1 MGAAIEPSTEKI
13 ATRVAYGKSLVEL
26 AKLNQAIVVLDAD
39 LSSSTQTKFFAKEFP
54 ERFFNMGIAEA
65 NMVSTA
71 AGLAKAGKIPFVSSF
86 AMFAAGRAWEQVRN
100 SVAHNHAN
108 VKICATHAGLT
119 VGEDGASH
127 QIIEDI
133 ALMKS
138 IPGMVVIVP
147 ADAKETE
154 KVMQA
159 VTAYNGPVYVRLGR
173 SALPVLFDDKY
184 NFQIGKANVVQKGED
199 LSIMACGIMVSAAVE
214 AAKILKE
221 KHNKSIEVINIASIK
236 PLDTETIVNS
246 ALKTRNIIVA
256 EEHNIWGGLGD
267 SVASALLENCS
278 AKLNFKRLGVN
289 DSFGQSGKAED
300 LLLHYGLTAENLVKL
315 SLEMLDGQI

>member
-26 AKLNQAIVVLDAD
+26 AKLNQDIVVLDAD

-86 AMFAAGRAWEQVRN
+86 AMFATGRAWEQVRN

-184 NFQIGKANVVQKGED
+184 DFQIGKANVINAGED
-199 LSIMACGIMVSAAVE
+199 LTIMACGIMVSAAVE

-246 ALKTRNIIVA
+246 ALKTRNVIVA

-267 SVASALLENCS
+267 SVASALLENCLE
-278 AKLNFKRLGVN
+278 KLNFKRLGVN
-289 DSFGQSGKAED
+289 DSFGQSGKAEE
-300 LLLHYGLTAENLVKL
+300 LLVHYGLTAENLVKL
-315 SLEMLDGQI
+315 SLEMLDYQP

>member
-26 AKLNQAIVVLDAD
+26 AKLNQDIVVLDAD

-71 AGLAKAGKIPFVSSF
+71 AGLAKAGKIPFASSF
-86 AMFAAGRAWEQVRN
+86 AMFATGRAWEQVRN

-159 VTAYNGPVYVRLGR
+159 VTAYHGPVYVRLGR

-184 NFQIGKANVVQKGED
+184 DFQIGKANVINAGED
-199 LSIMACGIMVSAAVE
+199 LTIMACGIMVSAAIE

-267 SVASALLENCS
+267 SIASALLENCS
-278 AKLNFKRLGVN
+278 EKLNFKTLGVN

-300 LLLHYGLTAENLVKL
+300 LLVHYGLTAENLVKL
-315 SLEMLDGQI
+315 SLDMLH

>member
-26 AKLNQAIVVLDAD
+26 AKLNQDIVVLDAD

-86 AMFAAGRAWEQVRN
+86 AMFATGRAWEQVRN

-138 IPGMVVIVP
+138 IPGMVVVVP

-159 VTAYNGPVYVRLGR
+159 VTDYHGPVYVRLGR

-184 NFQIGKANVVQKGED
+184 DFQIGKANVINAGED
-199 LSIMACGIMVSAAVE
+199 LTIMACGIMVSAAVE

-246 ALKTRNIIVA
+246 ALKTKNIIVA

-278 AKLNFKRLGVN
+278 EKLNFKRLGVN

-300 LLLHYGLTAENLVKL
+300 LLVHYGLTAENLVKL
-315 SLEMLDGQI
+315 SLDMLH

>member
-26 AKLNQAIVVLDAD
+26 AKLNQDIVVLDAD

-54 ERFFNMGIAEA
+54 ERFFNMRIAEA

-86 AMFAAGRAWEQVRN
+86 AMFATGRAWEQVRN

-159 VTAYNGPVYVRLGR
+159 VTAYHGPVYVRLGR

-184 NFQIGKANVVQKGED
+184 DFQIGKANVINTGED
-199 LSIMACGIMVSAAVE
+199 LTIMACGIMVSAAVE

-267 SVASALLENCS
+267 SIASALLENCS
-278 AKLNFKRLGVN
+278 EKLNFKRLGVN

-300 LLLHYGLTAENLVKL
+300 LLVHYGLTAENLVKL
-315 SLEMLDGQI
+315 SLEMLHHKS

>member
-1 MGAAIEPSTEKI
+1 MGAAIKPSTEKI

-26 AKLNQAIVVLDAD
+26 AKSNQDIVVLDAD

-86 AMFAAGRAWEQVRN
+86 AMFATGRAWEQVRN

-133 ALMKS
+133 AIMKS

-159 VTAYNGPVYVRLGR
+159 ATAYNGPVYVRLGR

-184 NFQIGKANVVQKGED
+184 NFQIGKANVIEKGED

-221 KHNKSIEVINIASIK
+221 KHNKSIEIINIASIK

-267 SVASALLENCS
+267 SIASALLENCS
-278 AKLNFKRLGVN
+278 EKLKFKRLGVN
-289 DSFGQSGKAED
+289 DYFGQSGKAED
-300 LLLHYGLTAENLVKL
+300 LLIHYGLTAENLVKL
-315 SLEMLDGQI
+315 SLEMLDYQP

>member
-26 AKLNQAIVVLDAD
+26 AKLNQDIVVLDAD

-86 AMFAAGRAWEQVRN
+86 AMFATGRAWEQVRN

-159 VTAYNGPVYVRLGR
+159 VTAYHGPVYVRLGR
-173 SALPVLFDDKY
+173 SALPVLFDDEY
-184 NFQIGKANVVQKGED
+184 DFQIGKANIINDGED
-199 LSIMACGIMVSAAVE
+199 LTIMACGIMVSAAVE

-236 PLDTETIVNS
+236 PLDTGTIINS

-278 AKLNFKRLGVN
+278 EKLSFKRLGIN

-300 LLLHYGLTAENLVKL
+300 LLVHYGLTAENLVKL
-315 SLEMLDGQI
+315 SLEMLS

>member
-26 AKLNQAIVVLDAD
+26 AKLNQDIVVLDAD

-86 AMFAAGRAWEQVRN
+86 AMFATGRAWEQVRN

-159 VTAYNGPVYVRLGR
+159 VTAYHGPVYVRLGR

-184 NFQIGKANVVQKGED
+184 DFQIGKANVINAGED
-199 LSIMACGIMVSAAVE
+199 LTIMACGIMVSAAVE

-221 KHNKSIEVINIASIK
+221 KHNKNIEVINIASIK

-246 ALKTRNIIVA
+246 ALKTKNIIVA

-278 AKLNFKRLGVN
+278 EKLNFKRLGVN

-300 LLLHYGLTAENLVKL
+300 LLVHYGLTAENLVKL
-315 SLEMLDGQI
+315 SLDMLH

>member
-26 AKLNQAIVVLDAD
+26 AKLNQDIVVLDAD

-86 AMFAAGRAWEQVRN
+86 AMFATGRAWEQVRN

-159 VTAYNGPVYVRLGR
+159 VTAYHGPVYVRLGR
-173 SALPVLFDDKY
+173 SALPVLFDDEY
-184 NFQIGKANVVQKGED
+184 DFQIGKANIINDGED
-199 LSIMACGIMVSAAVE
+199 LTIMACGIMVSAAVE

-221 KHNKSIEVINIASIK
+221 KHHKSIEVINIASIK
-236 PLDTETIVNS
+236 PLDTGTIINS

-278 AKLNFKRLGVN
+278 EKLSFKRLGIN

-300 LLLHYGLTAENLVKL
+300 LLVHYGLTAENLVKL
-315 SLEMLDGQI
+315 SLEMLS

>member
-26 AKLNQAIVVLDAD
+26 AKLNQDIVVLDAD

-86 AMFAAGRAWEQVRN
+86 AMFATGRAWEQVRN

-127 QIIEDI
+127 QIVEDI

-159 VTAYNGPVYVRLGR
+159 VTAYHGPVYVRLGR

-184 NFQIGKANVVQKGED
+184 DFQIGKANVINAGED
-199 LSIMACGIMVSAAVE
+199 LTIMACGIMVSAAVE

-246 ALKTRNIIVA
+246 ALKTKNIIVA

-278 AKLNFKRLGVN
+278 EKLNFKRLGVN

-300 LLLHYGLTAENLVKL
+300 LLVHYGLTAENLVKL
-315 SLEMLDGQI
+315 SLYMLHHES

>member
-26 AKLNQAIVVLDAD
+26 AKLNQDIVVLDAD

-159 VTAYNGPVYVRLGR
+159 VTNYNGPVYVRLGR
-173 SALPVLFDDKY
+173 SALAVLFDDKY
-184 NFQIGKANVVQKGED
+184 DFQIGKANVINTGED
-199 LSIMACGIMVSAAVE
+199 LTIMACGIMVSAAVE

-221 KHNKSIEVINIASIK
+221 KHNKSIEIINIASVK
-236 PLDTETIVNS
+236 PLDTETVVSS

-278 AKLNFKRLGVN
+278 EKLKFKRLGVN

-300 LLLHYGLTAENLVKL
+300 LLVHYGLTAENLVKL
-315 SLEMLDGQI
+315 SLEMLHHES

>member
-26 AKLNQAIVVLDAD
+26 AKSNQDIVVLDAD

-86 AMFAAGRAWEQVRN
+86 AMFATGRAWEQVRN

-184 NFQIGKANVVQKGED
+184 NFQIGKANVIEKGED

-221 KHNKSIEVINIASIK
+221 KHNKSIEIINIASIK

-278 AKLNFKRLGVN
+278 QKLKFKRLGVN

-300 LLLHYGLTAENLVKL
+300 LLIHYGLTAENLVKL
-315 SLEMLDGQI
+315 SLEMLDYQP

>member
-26 AKLNQAIVVLDAD
+26 AKSNQDIVVLDAD

-86 AMFAAGRAWEQVRN
+86 AMFATGRAWEQVRN

-159 VTAYNGPVYVRLGR
+159 ATAYNGPVYVRLGR

-184 NFQIGKANVVQKGED
+184 NFQIGKANVIEKGED

-221 KHNKSIEVINIASIK
+221 KHNKSIEIINIASIK

-267 SVASALLENCS
+267 SIASALLENCS
-278 AKLNFKRLGVN
+278 EKLKFKRLGVN

-300 LLLHYGLTAENLVKL
+300 LLIHYGLTAENLVKL
-315 SLEMLDGQI
+315 SLEMLDYQP

>member
-26 AKLNQAIVVLDAD
+26 AKLNQDIVVLDAD

-86 AMFAAGRAWEQVRN
+86 AMFATGRAWEQVRN

-159 VTAYNGPVYVRLGR
+159 VTAYHGPVYVRLGR
-173 SALPVLFDDKY
+173 SALPVLFDDQY
-184 NFQIGKANVVQKGED
+184 DFQIGKANIINDGED
-199 LSIMACGIMVSAAVE
+199 LTIMACGIMVSAAVE

-236 PLDTETIVNS
+236 PLDTGTIINS

-278 AKLNFKRLGVN
+278 EKLSFKRLGIN

-300 LLLHYGLTAENLVKL
+300 LLVHYGLTAENLVKL
-315 SLEMLDGQI
+315 SLEMLS

>member
-1 MGAAIEPSTEKI
+1 MGAVIEPSLEKI
-13 ATRVAYGKSLVEL
+13 ATRVAYGKSLVEIGK
-26 AKLNQAIVVLDAD
+26 ANKNVVVLDAD

-138 IPGMVVIVP
+138 IPGMTVLVP

-154 KVMQA
+154 KIMQA
-159 VTAYNGPVYVRLGR
+159 ITAYDGPVYLRLGR
-173 SALPVLFDDKY
+173 AALPVLFDDNY
-184 NFQIGKANVVQKGED
+184 DFQIGKANVIKEGSD
-199 LSIMACGIMVSAAVE
+199 LTIIACGVMVSAAVE
-214 AAKILKE
+214 AAQILQE
-221 KHNKSIEVINIASIK
+221 KYGKSIELINVASIK
-236 PLDTETIVNS
+236 PLDVATLVKS
-246 ALKTRNIIVA
+246 AAKTKNIIVA
-256 EEHNIWGGLGD
+256 EEHNICGGLGD
-267 SVASALLENCS
+267 SVASALLENAS
-278 AKLNFKRLGVN
+278 EKLNFKRLGVN
-289 DSFGQSGKAED
+289 DSFGQSGKAEE
-300 LLLHYGLTAENLVKL
+300 LLAHYGLTAENMVRL
-315 SLEMLDGQI
+315 SLEMLADVL

>member
-26 AKLNQAIVVLDAD
+26 AKLNQDIVVLDAD

-184 NFQIGKANVVQKGED
+184 DFQIGKANVINDGED
-199 LSIMACGIMVSAAVE
+199 LTIMACGIMVSAAVE

-278 AKLNFKRLGVN
+278 EKLNFKRLGVN

-300 LLLHYGLTAENLVKL
+300 LLVHYGLTAENLVKL
-315 SLEMLDGQI
+315 SLEMLS

>member
-1 MGAAIEPSTEKI
+1 MGAAIKPSTEKI

-26 AKLNQAIVVLDAD
+26 AKSNQDIVVLDAD

-86 AMFAAGRAWEQVRN
+86 AMFATGRAWEQVRN

-159 VTAYNGPVYVRLGR
+159 ATAYNGPVYVRLGR

-184 NFQIGKANVVQKGED
+184 NFQIGKANVIEKGED

-221 KHNKSIEVINIASIK
+221 KHNKSIEIINIASIK

-267 SVASALLENCS
+267 SIASALLENCS
-278 AKLNFKRLGVN
+278 EKLKFKRLGVN

-300 LLLHYGLTAENLVKL
+300 LLIHYGLTAENLVKL
-315 SLEMLDGQI
+315 SLEMLDYQP

>member
-1 MGAAIEPSTEKI
+1 
-13 ATRVAYGKSLVEL
+13 
-26 AKLNQAIVVLDAD
+26 
-39 LSSSTQTKFFAKEFP
+39 
-54 ERFFNMGIAEA
+54 MGIAEA

-86 AMFAAGRAWEQVRN
+86 AMFATGRAWEQVRN

-154 KVMQA
+154 RVMQA
-159 VTAYNGPVYVRLGR
+159 VTAYHGPVYVRLGR
-173 SALPVLFDDKY
+173 SALAVLFDDKY
-184 NFQIGKANVVQKGED
+184 DFQIGKANVVNAGED
-199 LSIMACGIMVSAAVE
+199 LTIMACGIMVSAAVE

-256 EEHNIWGGLGD
+256 EEHNVWGGLGD

-278 AKLNFKRLGVN
+278 EKLKFKRLGVN

-300 LLLHYGLTAENLVKL
+300 LLVHYGLTAENLVKL
-315 SLEMLDGQI
+315 SLEMLDYQP

>member
-26 AKLNQAIVVLDAD
+26 AKLNQDIVVLDAD

-86 AMFAAGRAWEQVRN
+86 AMFATGRAWEQVRN

-138 IPGMVVIVP
+138 IPGMVVVVP

-159 VTAYNGPVYVRLGR
+159 VTAYHGPVYVRLGR

-184 NFQIGKANVVQKGED
+184 DFQIGKANVINAGED
-199 LSIMACGIMVSAAVE
+199 LTIMACGIMVSAAVE

-246 ALKTRNIIVA
+246 ALKTKNIIVA

-267 SVASALLENCS
+267 SIASALLENCS
-278 AKLNFKRLGVN
+278 EKLNFKRLGVN

-300 LLLHYGLTAENLVKL
+300 LLVHYGLTAENLVKL
-315 SLEMLDGQI
+315 SLEMLH

>member
-26 AKLNQAIVVLDAD
+26 AKLNQDIVVLDAD

-86 AMFAAGRAWEQVRN
+86 AMFATGRAWEQVRN

-159 VTAYNGPVYVRLGR
+159 VTAYHGPVYVRLGR

-184 NFQIGKANVVQKGED
+184 DFQIGKANVINAGED
-199 LSIMACGIMVSAAVE
+199 LTIMACGIMVSAAVE

-246 ALKTRNIIVA
+246 ALKTKNIIVA

-278 AKLNFKRLGVN
+278 EKLNFKRLGVN

-300 LLLHYGLTAENLVKL
+300 LLVHYGLTAENLVKL
-315 SLEMLDGQI
+315 SLDMLH

>member
-26 AKLNQAIVVLDAD
+26 AKLNQDIVVLDAD

-86 AMFAAGRAWEQVRN
+86 AMFATGRAWEQVRN

-159 VTAYNGPVYVRLGR
+159 VTAYHGPVYVRLGR

-184 NFQIGKANVVQKGED
+184 DFQIGKANIINDGED
-199 LSIMACGIMVSAAVE
+199 LTIMACGIMVSAAVE

-267 SVASALLENCS
+267 SIASALLENCS
-278 AKLNFKRLGVN
+278 EKLNFKRLGVN

-300 LLLHYGLTAENLVKL
+300 LLVHYGLTAENLVKL
-315 SLEMLDGQI
+315 SLEMLHHKS